1 MFVHHLVIGW
11 KEAHLYAVEDSVI
24 SVHFGA
30 NRGAAESR
38 YLFRVEYVANEAN
51 VTLLN
56 QGFFNRLV
64 YHASDLDVEVRLPKY
79 STGDRYSTKN
89 TTLRTNLEEAQFIRA
104 QAMGNQHLL
113 LSLAYRKL
121 WVGSCFV
128 YIPAQ
133 A

>member
-51 VTLLN
+51 VTLRN
-56 QGFFNRLV
+56 QGFLNRLV

-89 TTLRTNLEEAQFIRA
+89 TTLRMAKLHPINLKEAQFIHP
-104 QAMGNQHLL
+104 QEVTLHVIGE
-113 LSLAYRKL
+113 
-121 WVGSCFV
+121 
-128 YIPAQ
+128 
-133 A
+133 